1 MKRERVRLDDLLVRR
16 GITDTKSRAR
26 ALILAGDVRLPGRP
40 SSRPT
45 PGMQVAADEAIEI
58 AEKPRFVSRGGEK
71 LAHGLDR
78 FQVDPAGKAV
88 LDVGAST
95 GGFTDCLLQRG
106 ARHVYAV
113 DVGYGQIDGTLR
125 RDSRVTVMER
135 VNARHEFDLPERVG
149 LVVADVSFISLRMV
163 LPVAFRHLTPG
174 GVAVVL
180 LKPQFEAEKGEVGRG
195 GIVRDALLHAQIVG
209 RFVAWAVAAGI
220 RIRDLASSPILG
232 DKGNREFLLKL
243 EPGPVESGGQDRP
256 V

>member
-26 ALILAGDVRLPGRP
+26 ALILAGDVRLPGRS

-45 PGMQVAADEAIEI
+45 PGMQVAADEVIEV

-71 LAHGLDR
+71 LAHGLGR
-78 FQVDPAGKAV
+78 FQVDPAGKAA

-95 GGFTDCLLQRG
+95 GGFTDCLLKQG

-113 DVGYGQIDGTLR
+113 DVGYGQIDETLR
-125 RDSRVTVMER
+125 RDGRVTVMER
-135 VNARHEFDLPERVG
+135 VNARHDFDLPERVDI
-149 LVVADVSFISLRMV
+149 VVADVSFISLRMV
-163 LPVAFRHLTPG
+163 LPVAVRHLAPG
-174 GVAVVL
+174 GVAIVL

-195 GIVRDALLHAQIVG
+195 GIVRDPFLHAQIIG
-209 RFVAWAVAAGI
+209 RFVAWAVASGI
-220 RIRDLASSPILG
+220 RVRDLTSSPILG
-232 DKGNREFLLKL
+232 DKGNREFLLRL
-243 EPGPVESGGQDRP
+243 EPEPVGDGGEELP